1 MLPIML
7 CAIQR
12 VAHALANLGASLP
25 EPEKGIDMNKRTI
38 IFAALLGAL
47 TSPAYADGF
56 RFVGGEAVW
65 AYVGATRNSLTR
77 EQVQSERK
85 DLQRNPVTADGWKQV
100 GGEAG
105 WLYVGPQRQNTP
117 EQIAR
122 ARGDSKLD
130 VASSDGWKQVN
141 GEAGWLYVGPQV
153 ERLTSMEASSAI
165 R

>member
-1 MLPIML
+1 
-7 CAIQR
+7 
-12 VAHALANLGASLP
+12 
-25 EPEKGIDMNKRTI
+25 MNKRTI
-38 IFAALLGAL
+38 VFAALLGAL

-65 AYVGATRNSLTR
+65 AYVGETRNSVTR

-105 WLYVGPQRQNTP
+105 WLYVGPQSRNTN
-117 EQIAR
+117 EQRAR
-122 ARGDSKLD
+122 ARGDSKVD
-130 VASSDGWKQVN
+130 AASSDGWKQVK
-141 GEAGWLYVGPQV
+141 GEAGWLYVGPQI
-153 ERLTSMEASSAI
+153 ERRTSMAALSPI